1 MKSNF
6 RFFSTL
12 LHFSPKHSLGKIK
25 LQTRDGVG
33 VLQIVKY
40 PYQYDILDKLHNQ
53 YHLLAPT
60 INYYISIESKESS
73 DCVNN
78 YARQVIEMGLML
90 MNLNDT

>member
-1 MKSNF
+1 MSNSPFASQENTRTFLRESCIFMKSNF

-40 PYQYDILDKLHNQ
+40 PYQYDILDKLHTQ

-60 INYYISIESKESS
+60 INYYISIESK
-73 DCVNN
+73 
-78 YARQVIEMGLML
+78 
-90 MNLNDT
+90 